1 MAEKEKEIAEVVI
14 KVTQSN
20 GKDRYEVIARRSNY
34 VEVVASDV
42 STIENELRKVVGL
55 CKVLK
60 TPSEEIEEQTQR
72 LLDFVIKKSTAKEKA
87 HNPDFFR
94 KWGVGET
101 YAKGE
106 YVNHLGLVFYA
117 LEDNRATYENIPIN
131 TPELWRRVEE
141 EKPTISNANPEYEE
155 NIKKAEIY
163 YRDKSYKSGTYVT
176 FYNELYKAL
185 KDVKDGEQPHE
196 KSSFWE
202 HIPKKIQ
209 NLGI

>member
-1 MAEKEKEIAEVVI
+1 MVEKEKEIAEVVI
-14 KVTQSN
+14 KVTQSS
-20 GKDRYEVIARRSNY
+20 GKERYEVIGRRSNY

-42 STIENELRKVVGL
+42 STIENELKKVVGL

-101 YAKGE
+101 YVKGE

-117 LEDNRATYENIPIN
+117 LADNRATYENIPIN